1 MNAGGGSFSRKISL
15 GSVKKFLQLLHCKLA
30 AGDHLLVIRPLL
42 TRDAMYFFTVLT
54 VE

>member
-1 MNAGGGSFSRKISL
+1 MNAEGASFSRKISL
-15 GSVKKFLQLLHCKLA
+15 GSVKKFFHLLHCKLA

-42 TRDAMYFFTVLT
+42 MRDSMYFFTVLT

>member
-1 MNAGGGSFSRKISL
+1 MNAEGASFSRKISL

-30 AGDHLLVIRPLL
+30 VSICFPVIRPLFM
-42 TRDAMYFFTVLT
+42 RDSMYFFTVLT